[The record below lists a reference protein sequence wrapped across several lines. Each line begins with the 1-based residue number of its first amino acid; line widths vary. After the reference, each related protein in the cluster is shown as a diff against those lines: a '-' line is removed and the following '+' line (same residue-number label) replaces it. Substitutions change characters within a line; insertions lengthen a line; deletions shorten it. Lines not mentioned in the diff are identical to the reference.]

1 MAHTGCCKENPS
13 LKIHIVEDGTTHDV
27 EAKLNSYQYC
37 GKGIKQKS
45 LFQAIYQLILIGHI

>member
-27 EAKLNSYQYC
+27 EAKLNSYQY
-37 GKGIKQKS
+37 
-45 LFQAIYQLILIGHI
+45 